1 MLEPLCKLTA
11 PGLHSPLPQRHGQS
25 PQELVQR
32 SRLLAPQPPPSHNGG
47 PNGGAIVA
55 GSPAVQVSD
64 PLLWPWSS
72 GRAGRRLWG
81 KRRAREELDSTG
93 AGAELS
99 WHHGAGIVVGVGVA
113 AGQAGGQR
121 GDGTVAGASVLQQD
135 VDALLA
141 AGSPGVG
148 QGGQAP
154 SVPALHIH
162 PVLCGR
168 ESSQSV
174 APRCHVTH
182 GHGGGGAA
190 RAPAE
195 AGGVYGTGVGRKR
208 EMAGWA
214 GQCQGPCGG
223 THGRRMDEGCPER
236 CCSGEARG

>member
-1 MLEPLCKLTA
+1 MLEPLCKLTV
-11 PGLHSPLPQRHGQS
+11 PGLHSPPPQQHGQS

-32 SRLLAPQPPPSHNGG
+32 SRLLAPQPPPGRNGG
-47 PNGGAIVA
+47 PNGGAIAV
-55 GSPAVQVSD
+55 GSPAALLSD
-64 PLLWPWSS
+64 LLLWSWSP

-81 KRRAREELDSTG
+81 ERRAREELDSTG

-113 AGQAGGQR
+113 AGQAGGQC

-162 PVLCGR
+162 PVLCRR

-174 APRCHVTH
+174 APRCQITH
-182 GHGGGGAA
+182 GHGGGSAA

-195 AGGVYGTGVGRKR
+195 AEGLYGTGVGRER

-214 GQCQGPCGG
+214 GQCQWACEGI
-223 THGRRMDEGCPER
+223 HGRRMDEGCPER
-236 CCSGEARG
+236 HGSGEARG